1 MLSPVLIPSQ
11 ADKHKYHLDH
21 YRRICRWH
29 KANASVYN
37 LSRILD
43 RENYLDTLALIF
55 GVLAIFFWP
64 VPYAGLAVSIIGLA
78 IGFVVRRQ
86 RKSSIAT
93 AGIILS
99 CVGLLLTLVNLKVG
113 ILGVLLRKYF
123 NN

>member
-1 MLSPVLIPSQ
+1 M
-11 ADKHKYHLDH
+11 
-21 YRRICRWH
+21 
-29 KANASVYN
+29 
-37 LSRILD
+37 
-43 RENYLDTLALIF
+43 DTVALVF

-64 VPYAGLAVSIIGLA
+64 VTYAGLAVSIIGLA
-78 IGFVVRRQ
+78 IGFAVRRQ

-99 CVGLLLTLVNLKVG
+99 GVGLLLTLVNLKVG

>member
-1 MLSPVLIPSQ
+1 MGQ
-11 ADKHKYHLDH
+11 
-21 YRRICRWH
+21 
-29 KANASVYN
+29 
-37 LSRILD
+37 
-43 RENYLDTLALIF
+43 ENYVDTVALVF

-64 VPYAGLAVSIIGLA
+64 VLYAGLAVSIIGLA